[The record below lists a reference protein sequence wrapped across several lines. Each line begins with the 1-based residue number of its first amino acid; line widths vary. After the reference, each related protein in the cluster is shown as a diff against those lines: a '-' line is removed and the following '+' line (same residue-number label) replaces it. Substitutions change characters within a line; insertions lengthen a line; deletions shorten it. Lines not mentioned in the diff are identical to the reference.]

1 MFRFQKAQKEDFDR
15 VQTFYWDVIEDILNS
30 EHNDGYD
37 SCPWSISRSL

>member
-1 MFRFQKAQKEDFDR
+1 MFRFQKVQKEDFDR
-15 VQTFYWDVIEDILNS
+15 VQSFYWDVIEDIFNS